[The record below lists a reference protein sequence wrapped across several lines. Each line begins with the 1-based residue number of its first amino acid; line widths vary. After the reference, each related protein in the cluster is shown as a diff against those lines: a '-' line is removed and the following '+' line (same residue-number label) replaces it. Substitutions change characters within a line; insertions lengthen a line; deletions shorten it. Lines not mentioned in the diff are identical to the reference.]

1 MLDTEALE
9 RGTSVYL
16 VDRTIPMLPRALSDD
31 LCSLLPHVDRLCMS
45 AVVTFGKDL
54 KEKDAWF
61 GPTVIH
67 SAHRFTYEEAQDVL
81 DGKFTHALKDEL
93 FMAAEVARALGAL
106 RAKTGAL
113 ILETEEVKVLID
125 AEGNPTG
132 VKKKIRTESH
142 TLIEELMLLANRRI
156 AKFLEDGGKTGKK
169 NVQAKEE
176 YAVIYRV
183 HDSPSTEKA
192 DDLAFFMRSVGHP
205 VPVGKDGHIDPKSLQ
220 TVLKK
225 LDGSALKDTVLAF
238 VIRSMAK
245 AIYTTKNIGH
255 YGLQFKEY
263 THFTSPIRR
272 YPDLVIHRLLRYALA
287 GKPAPAA
294 TRKAYERVARM
305 ASLAE
310 MRAAD
315 AERESVKFKLTQLMA
330 QKVGQEIVGIITGVT
345 EWGLYV
351 KDKETTAE
359 GLVGLRTM
367 SEDTFTF
374 DPRRAMLVAQNRGQT
389 FRIGDTIRVKVVAA
403 NPERRQIDYALVS

>member
-1 MLDTEALE
+1 
-9 RGTSVYL
+9 
-16 VDRTIPMLPRALSDD
+16 
-31 LCSLLPHVDRLCMS
+31 
-45 AVVTFGKDL
+45 
-54 KEKDAWF
+54 
-61 GPTVIH
+61 
-67 SAHRFTYEEAQDVL
+67 
-81 DGKFTHALKDEL
+81 
-93 FMAAEVARALGAL
+93 
-106 RAKTGAL
+106 
-113 ILETEEVKVLID
+113 
-125 AEGNPTG
+125 
-132 VKKKIRTESH
+132 
-142 TLIEELMLLANRRI
+142 
-156 AKFLEDGGKTGKK
+156 
-169 NVQAKEE
+169 
-176 YAVIYRV
+176 
-183 HDSPSTEKA
+183 
-192 DDLAFFMRSVGHP
+192 
-205 VPVGKDGHIDPKSLQ
+205 
-220 TVLKK
+220 
-225 LDGSALKDTVLAF
+225 
-238 VIRSMAK
+238 
-245 AIYTTKNIGH
+245 
-255 YGLQFKEY
+255 
-263 THFTSPIRR
+263 
-272 YPDLVIHRLLRYALA
+272 VIHRLLRYALA